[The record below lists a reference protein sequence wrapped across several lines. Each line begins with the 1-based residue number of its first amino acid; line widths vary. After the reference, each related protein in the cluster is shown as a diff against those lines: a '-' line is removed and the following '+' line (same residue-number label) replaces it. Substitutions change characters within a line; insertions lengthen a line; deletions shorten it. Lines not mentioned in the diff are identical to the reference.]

1 VTKAILRFNGRAFV
15 SVKKHRNY
23 RLFFL
28 GQTVSLPG
36 TWIQR
41 FAQAWLVY
49 SLTHHSALAVGL
61 LAFAQFLPFT
71 LFSLFAGVVVDRFDP
86 RRTVI
91 NTQAT
96 AMLLAAT
103 IAAITLAGVVRPWHV
118 YVIAFLGGLVQV
130 LDAPS
135 RQQLT
140 YRMVGRAELQ
150 NAVAL
155 NSSVFN
161 ASRIY
166 GPALAGIL
174 IAAFGA
180 GICFT
185 INAVSFLAVLAG
197 LLMMRPQEFYPV
209 EASTRPTMMR
219 GAREGIAFALQSREI
234 FLVLVLVLIVST
246 FCLNYNVLLPVLAKQ
261 TLHAGPR
268 TFGALSA
275 AFGAGALVGGLLAAA
290 QGRARRSLM
299 LLGAMGFGASEL
311 LLGPAGSVWLACV
324 LLFAGGVSFTTWSS
338 NANSIVQLAAPD
350 HLRGRVIGLYFF
362 AFAGTGSLGG
372 LISGWLVHVGGT
384 RLAFFVAGIAAM
396 SSALVVGRLM
406 RAPTAP
412 VGAEAAG
419 ERLSPQAAQVGG
431 AARR

>member
-1 VTKAILRFNGRAFV
+1 MTKAILRFNGRAFL
-15 SVKKHRNY
+15 SIKKHRNY

-28 GQTVSLPG
+28 GQTISLPG

-49 SLTHHSALAVGL
+49 SLTHHSALAVGV

-71 LFSLFAGVVVDRFDP
+71 LFSLFAGVIVDRLDP

-91 NTQAT
+91 ATQAI
-96 AMLLAAT
+96 AMTLASV
-103 IAAITLAGVVRPWHV
+103 IAAITLVGVVRPWHV

-130 LDAPS
+130 LDAPA

-161 ASRIY
+161 GSRIW
-166 GPALAGIL
+166 GPAIAGVL

-197 LLMMRPQEFYPV
+197 LLMMRPREFFPV
-209 EASTRPTMMR
+209 EPSQRPTMMR
-219 GAREGIAFALQSREI
+219 GAREGIAYALHTREVLLI
-234 FLVLVLVLIVST
+234 LLLVLVVST

-275 AFGAGALVGGLLAAA
+275 AFGAGALVGGIVAAA

-299 LLGAMGFGASEL
+299 ILGATGFGASEL
-311 LLGPAGSVWLACV
+311 LLAPVGSVWLACA
-324 LLFAGGVSFTTWSS
+324 LLFAAGVSFTTWSS

-362 AFAGTGSLGG
+362 VFAGTGSLGG

-384 RLAFFVAGIAAM
+384 RLAFFVAGVAAIG
-396 SSALVVGRLM
+396 SSVLIGHLLRIP
-406 RAPTAP
+406 RAPMRLE
-412 VGAEAAG
+412 EATT
-419 ERLSPQAAQVGG
+419 ERLAA
-431 AARR
+431 

>member
-1 VTKAILRFNGRAFV
+1 VTKALLSFNTRAFL
-15 SVKKHRNY
+15 SVKKYRNY

-49 SLTHHSALAVGL
+49 TLTHNSAFAVGF

-71 LFSLFAGVVVDRFDP
+71 LFSLLAGVVVDRFDA
-86 RRTVI
+86 RRTVLA
-91 NTQAT
+91 TQASH
-96 AMLLAAT
+96 M
-103 IAAITLAGVVRPWHV
+103 TLASAMAVTTLTGVVRPWHV
-118 YVIAFLGGLVQV
+118 FVIAFLAGLVQV
-130 LDAPS
+130 LDAPA

-140 YRMVGRAELQ
+140 YQMVGRRELQ
-150 NAVAL
+150 NAIAL

-166 GPALAGIL
+166 GPAVAGVL

-180 GICFT
+180 GICFA

-197 LLMMRPQEFYPV
+197 LLMMRPQELHS
-209 EASTRPTMMR
+209 AGATQRPKMMA
-219 GAREGIAFALQSREI
+219 GVREGLAYALHTREVLLVLL
-234 FLVLVLVLIVST
+234 LVLVIST
-246 FCLNYNVLLPVLAKQ
+246 FCLNFNVLLPVLAKA
-261 TLHAGPR
+261 TLGAGPR

-275 AFGAGALVGGLLAAA
+275 SFGAGALVGGLLAAA
-290 QGRARRSLM
+290 QGRARTSLM
-299 LLGAMGFGASEL
+299 VLGAAGFGASQL
-311 LLGPAGSVWLACV
+311 LIAPDTTVWLACLLLV
-324 LLFAGGVSFTTWSS
+324 LAGVSFTTWSS

-372 LISGWLVHVGGT
+372 LIAGALIHLGGT
-384 RLAFFVAGIAAM
+384 RLAFAVAGMVAIV
-396 SSALVVGRLM
+396 SAVVVGRLLRPKAAPM
-406 RAPTAP
+406 RAEGTAP
-412 VGAEAAG
+412 
-419 ERLSPQAAQVGG
+419 ERLAA
-431 AARR
+431 

>member
-1 VTKAILRFNGRAFV
+1 MTQAILRFNTRTFV

-28 GQTVSLPG
+28 GQTISLPG

-41 FAQAWLVY
+41 FAMAWLVY
-49 SLTHHSALAVGL
+49 SLTNHSAIAVGV
-61 LAFAQFLPFT
+61 LAFATFLPFT
-71 LFSLFAGVVVDRFDP
+71 LFSLFAGVIVDRFDP

-91 NTQAT
+91 ATQVGHMTLAT
-96 AMLLAAT
+96 L

-118 YVIAFLGGLVQV
+118 YVIAFLAGLVQV
-130 LDAPS
+130 LDAPA

-166 GPALAGIL
+166 GPALAGVL

-185 INAVSFLAVLAG
+185 INAVSFFAVLAG
-197 LLMMRPQEFYPV
+197 LLMMRQSEFFPV
-209 EASTRPTMMR
+209 EPSRRPTMMR
-219 GAREGIAFALQSREI
+219 GVREGISYALHDRDVLLVLS
-234 FLVLVLVLIVST
+234 LVLVIST
-246 FCLNYNVLLPVLAKQ
+246 FCLNYNVLLPVLAKK
-261 TLHAGPR
+261 TLHAGPG
-268 TFGALSA
+268 TFGILSA
-275 AFGAGALVGGLLAAA
+275 AFGVGALVGGLVSAA
-290 QGRARRSLM
+290 QGRARKSMM
-299 LLGAMGFGASEL
+299 LIGAAGFGASEL
-311 LLGPAGSVWLACV
+311 LIAPTHSIALACL
-324 LLFAGGVSFTTWSS
+324 LLFAGGVSFSTWSS
-338 NANSIVQLAAPD
+338 NSNSIVQLAAPD

-372 LISGWLVHVGGT
+372 LISGWLIHVGGT
-384 RLAFFVAGIAAM
+384 PLAFGVAGVAAMTSAVVIGRMLRTERAPMRVEGQAPERLAA
-396 SSALVVGRLM
+396 
-406 RAPTAP
+406 
-412 VGAEAAG
+412 
-419 ERLSPQAAQVGG
+419 
-431 AARR
+431 

>member
-1 VTKAILRFNGRAFV
+1 VTKALLSFNTRAFL
-15 SVKKHRNY
+15 SVKKYRNY

-28 GQTVSLPG
+28 GQTISLPG

-49 SLTHHSALAVGL
+49 SLTHNSAFAVGF
-61 LAFAQFLPFT
+61 LAFTQFLPFT
-71 LFSLFAGVVVDRFDP
+71 LFSLLAGVVVDRFDP
-86 RRTVI
+86 RRTVLM
-91 NTQAT
+91 TQASQMT
-96 AMLLAAT
+96 LASVMAAT
-103 IAAITLAGVVRPWHV
+103 TLSGVVRPWHV
-118 YVIAFLGGLVQV
+118 YVIAFLSGLVQV
-130 LDAPS
+130 LDAPA

-140 YRMVGRAELQ
+140 YRMVGRHELQ
-150 NAVAL
+150 NAIAL

-180 GICFT
+180 GICFA

-209 EASTRPTMMR
+209 KASERPRMMA
-219 GAREGIAFALQSREI
+219 GVREGLAFALRSREVLLVLL
-234 FLVLVLVLIVST
+234 LVLVIST
-246 FCLNYNVLLPVLAKQ
+246 FCLNFNVLLPVLAKK
-261 TLHAGPR
+261 TLDAGPR

-275 AFGAGALVGGLLAAA
+275 SFGAGALAGGLLAAA
-290 QGRARRSLM
+290 QGRARTSLM
-299 LLGAMGFGASEL
+299 IVGAAGFGASQL
-311 LLGPAGSVWLACV
+311 LIAADTTIWLAC
-324 LLFAGGVSFTTWSS
+324 LLLVMAGISFTTWSS

-372 LISGWLVHVGGT
+372 LISGSLIRIGGT
-384 RLAFFVAGIAAM
+384 ALAFGVAGVVAIA
-396 SSALVVGRLM
+396 SALVIGRLLRPKAAPM
-406 RAPTAP
+406 RAEETAP
-412 VGAEAAG
+412 
-419 ERLSPQAAQVGG
+419 ERLAA
-431 AARR
+431 

>member
-1 VTKAILRFNGRAFV
+1 VTAAILRFNGRAFA
-15 SVKKHRNY
+15 SVRNHRNY

-49 SLTHHSALAVGL
+49 SLTHHSALAVGV
-61 LAFAQFLPFT
+61 LAFAQFMPFT
-71 LFSLFAGVVVDRFDP
+71 LFSLLAGVVVDRLDP

-91 NTQAT
+91 GTQAT
-96 AMLLAAT
+96 AMVLAST

-130 LDAPS
+130 LDAPA

-140 YRMVGRAELQ
+140 YRMVGRHELQ

-166 GPALAGIL
+166 GPALAGVL

-185 INAVSFLAVLAG
+185 INAVSFLAVLVG
-197 LLMMRPQEFYPV
+197 LMMMRPQEFYPV
-209 EASTRPTMMR
+209 EASRRPTMVR
-219 GAREGIAFALQSREI
+219 GVREGISYALHSREVLLI
-234 FLVLVLVLIVST
+234 LLLVLVVST
-246 FCLNYNVLLPVLAKQ
+246 FCLNFNVLLPVLAKK
-261 TLHAGPR
+261 TLDAGPR

-275 AFGAGALVGGLLAAA
+275 AFGLGALVGGLVAAA

-299 LLGAMGFGASEL
+299 LFGSAGFGAAEL
-311 LLGPAGSVWLACV
+311 LLAPVHSVWLACV
-324 LLFAGGVSFTTWSS
+324 LLFAAGVSFTTWSS
-338 NANSIVQLAAPD
+338 NANSIVQLQAPD

-362 AFAGTGSLGG
+362 AFAGTGSIGG
-372 LISGWLVHVGGT
+372 LICGWLIHVGGT
-384 RLAFFVAGIAAM
+384 RLAFLVAGVAALGGT
-396 SSALVVGRLM
+396 AAIGHLM
-406 RAPTAP
+406 RSTRAPVRADE
-412 VGAEAAG
+412 VGAERLAA
-419 ERLSPQAAQVGG
+419 
-431 AARR
+431 

>member
-1 VTKAILRFNGRAFV
+1 VTRALLRFNGRAFL

-28 GQTVSLPG
+28 GQTISLPG

-49 SLTHHSALAVGL
+49 SLTHHSAIAVGV
-61 LAFAQFLPFT
+61 LAFSQFLPFT
-71 LFSLFAGVVVDRFDP
+71 FFSLLAGVVVDRLDP

-91 NTQAT
+91 STQAA
-96 AMLLAAT
+96 AMVLAST

-118 YVIAFLGGLVQV
+118 YVIAFLGGLIQV
-130 LDAPS
+130 LDAPA

-140 YRMVGRAELQ
+140 FRMVGRAELQ

-166 GPALAGIL
+166 GPGLAGIL

-197 LLMMRPQEFYPV
+197 LLLMRPSEFYPV
-209 EASTRPTMMR
+209 EASRRPTMLR
-219 GAREGIAFALQSREI
+219 GVREGIAFALHTREVLLI
-234 FLVLVLVLIVST
+234 LLLVLVVST
-246 FCLNYNVLLPVLAKQ
+246 FCLNFNVLLPVLAKK
-261 TLHAGPR
+261 TLDAGPR

-275 AFGAGALVGGLLAAA
+275 AFGFGALAGGLFAAA

-299 LLGAMGFGASEL
+299 VLGAAGFGASEL
-311 LLGPAGSVWLACV
+311 LLAPTTSVWLACF
-324 LLFAGGVSFTTWSS
+324 LLLLAGVSFSTWSS

-362 AFAGTGSLGG
+362 AFAGTGSFGG
-372 LISGWLVHVGGT
+372 LISGWLVHLGGT
-384 RLAFFVAGIAAM
+384 RLAFLVAAVAAIG
-396 SSALVVGRLM
+396 SAAVVGHLLRTP
-406 RAPTAP
+406 RAPMKVEEVTT
-412 VGAEAAG
+412 
-419 ERLSPQAAQVGG
+419 ERLAA
-431 AARR
+431 

>member
-1 VTKAILRFNGRAFV
+1 MTAALLRLNSRTFA

-41 FAQAWLVY
+41 FAMAWLVY
-49 SLTHHSALAVGL
+49 SLTNNSAIAVGVL
-61 LAFAQFLPFT
+61 SFATFLPFT
-71 LFSLFAGVVVDRFDP
+71 LFSLFAGVLVDRFNAH
-86 RRTVI
+86 RTVLA
-91 NTQAT
+91 TQFCHMVLAT
-96 AMLLAAT
+96 T
-103 IAAITLAGVVRPWHV
+103 IATITLAGVVQPWHV
-118 YVIAFLGGLVQV
+118 YVIAFAAGLVQV
-130 LDAPS
+130 LDAPA

-140 YRMVGRAELQ
+140 FRMVGRDELQ
-150 NAVAL
+150 NAVSL

-180 GICFT
+180 GVCFT
-185 INAVSFLAVLAG
+185 INAVSFFAVLAG
-197 LLMMRPQEFYPV
+197 LLMMRPSEFYPV
-209 EASTRPTMMR
+209 EASRRPTMMR
-219 GAREGIAFALQSREI
+219 GVREGISYVLHKRDVLLNLS
-234 FLVLVLVLIVST
+234 LVLVIST

-268 TFGALSA
+268 TFGILSA
-275 AFGAGALVGGLLAAA
+275 AFGAGALAGGLLAAA

-299 LLGAMGFGASEL
+299 LIGGAAFGASEL
-311 LLGPAGSVWLACV
+311 LLAPVHATWLACF

-338 NANSIVQLAAPD
+338 NSNSLIQLSAPD

-362 AFAGTGSLGG
+362 AFAGTGSVGG
-372 LISGWLVHVGGT
+372 LISGYLVHSGGT
-384 RLAFFVAGIAAM
+384 SLAFGVAGIVALASAAVI
-396 SSALVVGRLM
+396 SQLLRGRRIVPM
-406 RAPTAP
+406 RAE
-412 VGAEAAG
+412 AEPPPERIAA
-419 ERLSPQAAQVGG
+419 
-431 AARR
+431 